1 MAAVKFKPAGTEC
14 VNPRDISSSLRE
26 SDDWTHS
33 STSATMRLLNV
44 AGRIATSST
53 VPISRPAATACS
65 FLVRS
70 LPDTLRYENQL
81 IVAEDDCVTAHGR
94 FSGSGRPAAW
104 IAADIVRIENGKL
117 SEPSDVL
124 GRLRGITRHRG
135 RPGDCYGQKRV
146 GLPPILQ
153 SFLRAPP

>member
-1 MAAVKFKPAGTEC
+1 
-14 VNPRDISSSLRE
+14 
-26 SDDWTHS
+26 
-33 STSATMRLLNV
+33 MRLLNV

-70 LPDTLRYENQL
+70 LPDTLRNENQL

-117 SEPSDVL
+117 AAELTKAIRFIFSCCARAASDHVAA
-124 GRLRGITRHRG
+124 
-135 RPGDCYGQKRV
+135 V
-146 GLPPILQ
+146 PPK
-153 SFLRAPP
+153 SVMKSRRRMYPPEGKPH

>member
-124 GRLRGITRHRG
+124 QEEATKL
-135 RPGDCYGQKRV
+135 QSV
-146 GLPPILQ
+146 SGLPMFGEVPSRKWWNRL
-153 SFLRAPP
+153 AA